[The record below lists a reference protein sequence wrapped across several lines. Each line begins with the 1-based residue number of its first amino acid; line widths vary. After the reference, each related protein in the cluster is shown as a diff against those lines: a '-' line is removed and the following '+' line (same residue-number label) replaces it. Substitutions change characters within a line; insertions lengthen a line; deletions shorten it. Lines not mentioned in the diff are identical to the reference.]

1 MSDKYLAIDIGGT
14 NLKYGLLDRS
24 GQLLEHDKEATP
36 SSNLDDFWQ
45 AVRAIIA
52 KYQGQIRGVA
62 FDAPG
67 KIDLKTCTVHF
78 GGALPFLD
86 GLNVASRVHEDFP
99 DLAVAIENDGKAA
112 ALAEYWM
119 GNLAGKKNC
128 AALILGTGV
137 GGGIILNGQ
146 LLHGT
151 HFQASEL
158 SFMLAARDQPTMNGA
173 VCSAVGMIRQVNEAC
188 GAEDLTDG
196 LSAFAKINAGDA
208 QATEIFD
215 RYCSDL
221 AKMVLNIQSVVDL
234 SDYVFGGGIS
244 AQSALLPGI
253 QRQYDQLVKSSPIIE
268 KTLTKPRFALA
279 KFGNDA
285 NLYGA
290 VYNLLLATR

>member
-62 FDAPG
+62 FSAPG

-112 ALAEYWM
+112 
-119 GNLAGKKNC
+119 
-128 AALILGTGV
+128 
-137 GGGIILNGQ
+137 
-146 LLHGT
+146 
-151 HFQASEL
+151 
-158 SFMLAARDQPTMNGA
+158 RDQPTMNGV
-173 VCSAVGMIRQVNEAC
+173 VCSAVGMICQVNEAC

-196 LSAFAKINAGDA
+196 LAAFAKINAGDA
-208 QATEIFD
+208 QASEIFD

-244 AQSALLPGI
+244 AQPALLPGI
-253 QRQYDQLVKSSPIIE
+253 QRQYDQLVKSSPVIE